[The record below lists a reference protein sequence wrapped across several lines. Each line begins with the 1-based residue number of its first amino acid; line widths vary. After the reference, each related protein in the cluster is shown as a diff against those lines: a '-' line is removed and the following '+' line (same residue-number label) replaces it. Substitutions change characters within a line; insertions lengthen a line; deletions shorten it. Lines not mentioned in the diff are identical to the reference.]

1 MFFSRGLGKDNSI
14 QFSYSRRITRPTFNE
29 LAPFII
35 FQSPD
40 TYVAGNEKLQPS
52 ISNIVKGDLKHKSI
66 LLSFTYTNEN
76 DAIRRFQPGQSQNQD
91 KNVLYL
97 TSKNLDRIT
106 TSSLTLSFPLK
117 LTKWW
122 NMQNNFNGIIQ
133 NVKTDYDGVNLDI
146 SLKNFRYNA
155 INNFRIIKGFTAEL
169 SGFYNSP
176 SLWGVSKSKEV
187 YSISA
192 GVQYK
197 SKNEKH
203 TFSLNLNDVFRTQIY
218 IFSSDI
224 PELNIHNQ
232 GRLDFDNRVLRFT
245 YSHNFGS
252 KKVKTERKR
261 ETGSEEERKRVE

>member
-1 MFFSRGLGKDNSI
+1 M
-14 QFSYSRRITRPTFNE
+14 
-29 LAPFII
+29 
-35 FQSPD
+35 
-40 TYVAGNEKLQPS
+40 
-52 ISNIVKGDLKHKSI
+52 
-66 LLSFTYTNEN
+66 LSFTYTNEN

-97 TSKNLDRIT
+97 TSKNLDQVT
-106 TSSLTLSFPLK
+106 TSSLTLSFPLR

-155 INNFRIIKGFTAEL
+155 INNFRIIKGLTAEL

-176 SLWGVSKSKEV
+176 SLWGVSRSKEV

-203 TFSLNLNDVFRTQIY
+203 TFSLNLNDVFKTQIY
-218 IFSSDI
+218 MFSSNI

-245 YSHNFGS
+245 YTHNFGS
-252 KKVKTERKR
+252 KKVKAERKR
-261 ETGSEEERKRVE
+261 ETGSEEERRRVEKE